1 MENWINAKELL
12 GKKDNVK
19 FKNHPIVKEVISD
32 EKLMSIGGVDPK
44 YFKKMLLSVLDGSY
58 ISRIPVEFK
67 YGNLATYDEEFQL
80 SVKFDRDYV
89 EGEDG
94 EEYACFPMAV
104 QLSWYVSRKG
114 KVEVIY
120 KEFVV
125 Y

>member
-1 MENWINAKELL
+1 MENWINAKDFS
-12 GKKDNVK
+12 KDDK
-19 FKNHPIVKEVISD
+19 IEFKNHPVIKEVISD
-32 EKLMSIGGVDPK
+32 EKLMSIGGVHPK
-44 YFKKMLLSVLDGSY
+44 YFKKMILSMLDGAY
-58 ISRIPVEFK
+58 VSRMPIEFR
-67 YGNLATYDEEFQL
+67 YGNIVDSNEEFRA
-80 SVKFDRDYV
+80 SIHFDRAYV